1 MSDPESEP
9 SALWAVV
16 PAAGIGRRYGADYPK
31 QYERLAGRA
40 VLGWSLSALLSV
52 PGMRGVTVPV
62 DADDSAWQAIPECA
76 DVRVSMCRGGRE
88 RADSVRLGL
97 EHLRL
102 LGAADGDFVLVHDAA
117 RPGITVASIQRLL
130 ERIGESSDGG
140 LLALPLG
147 DTLKRSDVEQRA
159 TATEPRDGLW
169 AAQTPQCFPLGRLLQ
184 ALGAAADA
192 GRVVT
197 DEASAMEA
205 IGARPRLVPGDPANL
220 KLTRPADRD
229 LLEAVLAARTAREE
243 AN

>member
-1 MSDPESEP
+1 
-9 SALWAVV
+9 VV
-16 PAAGIGRRYGADYPK
+16 PAAGVGRRYGAGYPK

-40 VLGWSLSALLSV
+40 VLGWSLSALLAV
-52 PGMRGVTVPV
+52 PGVRGVAVPV
-62 DADDSAWQAIPECA
+62 DAQDSAWRAIPECA
-76 DVRVSMCRGGRE
+76 DGRVFMCHGGRE

-97 EHLRL
+97 EHLQRR
-102 LGAADGDFVLVHDAA
+102 GAADGDLVLVHDAA
-117 RPGITVASIQRLL
+117 RPGISVASILRLL
-130 ERIGESSDGG
+130 DCVGEDPDGG

-147 DTLKRSDVEQRA
+147 DTLKRADTDQRA
-159 TATEPRDGLW
+159 GATEPRDGLW

-220 KLTRPADRD
+220 KLTRAADRD
-229 LLEAVLAARTAREE
+229 LLEAVLAARMAREE